1 MLILN
6 LFNLL
11 IWRKFILIWRNET
24 YVLFIDISK
33 SYTKSMIRFQRQKK
47 MEKEKRNMETLQWFL
62 VFDRAPTSDDII
74 AFYCLVLYSTSQTS
88 CNVEIWNLSMA
99 GY

>member
-1 MLILN
+1 MLILIY
-6 LFNLL
+6 L
-11 IWRKFILIWRNET
+11 RLIWRNET